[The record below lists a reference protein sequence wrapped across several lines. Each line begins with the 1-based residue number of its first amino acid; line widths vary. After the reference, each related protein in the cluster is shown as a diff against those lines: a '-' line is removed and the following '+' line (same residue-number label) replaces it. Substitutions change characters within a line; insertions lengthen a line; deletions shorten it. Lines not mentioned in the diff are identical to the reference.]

1 VRGSA
6 PWHVEILQSHHDRS
20 SFACG
25 EPDLDRYLRQQA
37 GQDQRRNLG
46 ITYVAAHAR
55 VVLGYYTLS
64 TGSVEC
70 RLLPP
75 GAGRRV
81 PYSKVPVLHLGRLAV
96 DVRMHGKGLGARLL
110 LDALTRAFHLSSLVG
125 LHAVEVHALHARAAL
140 FYAHMGFVALP
151 GDPLVLYLP
160 MKSVRQLVMR
170 YRIPPPSA

>member
-1 VRGSA
+1 
-6 PWHVEILQSHHDRS
+6 
-20 SFACG
+20 
-25 EPDLDRYLRQQA
+25 
-37 GQDQRRNLG
+37 
-46 ITYVAAHAR
+46 
-55 VVLGYYTLS
+55 
-64 TGSVEC
+64 
-70 RLLPP
+70 
-75 GAGRRV
+75 
-81 PYSKVPVLHLGRLAV
+81 
-96 DVRMHGKGLGARLL
+96 MHGKGLGARLL